1 MALIPKKEDTGT
13 KIRAYL
19 TYPKLILYLLSQDYK
34 STVIPKEI
42 IEAARDDIDNIV
54 RLSKGFN
61 VKESKAK
68 EFFTPGQLASLLK
81 ASKKSPEELIKTFRR
96 EVSRRKAKE

>member
-42 IEAARDDIDNIV
+42 IEAAQEDIDNIV

-61 VKESKAK
+61 VKKSKSK

-81 ASKKSPEELIKTFRR
+81 ASKKSPEELIKIFRR
-96 EVSRRKAKE
+96 EVNRQKIKK